1 MVMWMRACDRPHTPR
16 RATMATKAELS
27 RRIQRVK
34 AQLSKL
40 GDLRPGTLSEQYN
53 VCGTAAEARALPP
66 AELHPSRAQPHRD
79 RALRR
84 PRRGPGSDRQLPEAS
99 RTHRPVDRRGHR
111 TRPPPAQPEAIG
123 QRHQPAAVAPSLEP
137 RTGLSG
143 PPLETAGTYTPPAPG
158 TTMVNTRLRTMRLS
172 VRAIVSHRSL
182 RREATPAAFVPT
194 PPVPAAESR
203 ETPSITAR

>member
-1 MVMWMRACDRPHTPR
+1 MRSTAHTEEGDHGDQGRAVPPDPAGQGPAGRPAAGDPV
-16 RATMATKAELS
+16 RAV
-27 RRIQRVK
+27 QRVPNPRLPV
-34 AQLSKL
+34 Q
-40 GDLRPGTLSEQYN
+40 G
-53 VCGTAAEARALPP
+53 GTAAEARALPP